1 MHPDSSVVLK
11 ITCRGEIFRFLLGKG
26 LGSLDLG
33 TVQGAIHTTCGSE
46 DVRYVALSGCPTIL
60 SESTF
65 NEFLQTATR
74 PAGAAPAPPTLRLEV
89 VQKES
94 NLPWSSWQQDTRDIE
109 ELLAQFSD
117 DDLVKIPSKKRKGK
131 NKRKKKTVPKKKP
144 VSPEP
149 SSDESDSDTSQSRHL
164 SRSVN
169 DTYMA
174 ESLAASAQ
182 CLPSADE
189 DSDEA
194 GEAECSSQNDAAGD
208 LQLEQLDPWDS
219 EEDLGGM
226 IRSRSCPCFRINT
239 QDEEDIEEIPESQLW
254 PATPESTP
262 RQSPRNCGFMWVPV
276 MMMPAPPISAF

>member
-1 MHPDSSVVLK
+1 MHPESSVVLK
-11 ITCRGEIFRFLLGKG
+11 ITCRGEIFRFLLKKG

-33 TVQGAIHTTCGSE
+33 TVQGAIYTACGSE
-46 DVRYVALSGCPTIL
+46 DVRYVAPSGSPAIL

-74 PAGAAPAPPTLRLEV
+74 PAGAHPAPPTLRLEV

-94 NLPWSSWQQDTRDIE
+94 NLPLSSWQQDTRDLE

-117 DDLVKIPSKKRKGK
+117 DDAVKIPSKKRKGK
-131 NKRKKKTVPKKKP
+131 KQRKKKHVLKVKQ

-149 SSDESDSDTSQSRHL
+149 SSDESDSDMSESKFL
-164 SRSVN
+164 SHSVN
-169 DTYMA
+169 DTCVV

-182 CLPSADE
+182 CLSADE
-189 DSDEA
+189 A
-194 GEAECSSQNDAAGD
+194 VQAECSVSQNDAAGN
-208 LQLEQLDPWDS
+208 LHFEQLHPWDS
-219 EEDLGGM
+219 EEDLGG
-226 IRSRSCPCFRINT
+226 IFRSRSCPCFPVNT
-239 QDEEDIEEIPESQLW
+239 QDEEDTEDIPQSQLW

-262 RQSPRNCGFMWVPV
+262 PQTPRNCGFMWVPV

>member
-1 MHPDSSVVLK
+1 MHPESSVVLK
-11 ITCRGEIFRFLLGKG
+11 ITCRGEIFRFLLKKG

-33 TVQGAIHTTCGSE
+33 TVQGVIYTTCGSE
-46 DVRYVALSGCPTIL
+46 DVRYVALSGYPAIL

-74 PAGAAPAPPTLRLEV
+74 PAGAAPAPPTLRLDV

-94 NLPWSSWQQDTRDIE
+94 NLPLSSWQQDTRDIE

-117 DDLVKIPSKKRKGK
+117 DDVVKIASKKRKGK
-131 NKRKKKTVPKKKP
+131 KQRKKKHVPKVKP

-149 SSDESDSDTSQSRHL
+149 SDESDSDMSQSRHL
-164 SRSVN
+164 SHSVN
-169 DTYMA
+169 DTCVA

-182 CLPSADE
+182 CPSA
-189 DSDEA
+189 DEA
-194 GEAECSSQNDAAGD
+194 GEAECSLSQNDAAGN
-208 LQLEQLDPWDS
+208 LHLELDPWDN
-219 EEDLGGM
+219 EDLGG
-226 IRSRSCPCFRINT
+226 IFRSRSCPCFPNNT
-239 QDEEDIEEIPESQLW
+239 QDEEDMEDIPESQLW

-262 RQSPRNCGFMWVPV
+262 PQTPRNCGFMWVPV